1 MASFNNIKAH
11 SYKRDRGERKGKEMR
26 GEERRREGRG
36 GEERDKRPKSLEKN
50 EQY

>member
-1 MASFNNIKAH
+1 
-11 SYKRDRGERKGKEMR
+11 MR

-50 EQY
+50 EQYWQLSVTIMTDIIPIQGHQR